1 MPIHQ
6 EVLTTARRFCRERK
20 VWTFTPE
27 EIVRA
32 LPHLN
37 EHSVRTHIVSR
48 CCVNAPVNHPHKWNY
63 FRRVGRGL
71 YEILPAYRKER
82 PVVGAEP
89 NNRGRN
95 RERLR
100 QNRIAESPVQY
111 GRRRRATLR
120 ASIHAVVHRD
130 EEAYVAECLEVA
142 VVTQGRTID
151 ELISN
156 LQEAIALHLQG
167 ENLETLGLSEP
178 MDLVVTYELPLPMDV
193 SAA

>member
-1 MPIHQ
+1 
-6 EVLTTARRFCRERK
+6 
-20 VWTFTPE
+20 
-27 EIVRA
+27 
-32 LPHLN
+32 
-37 EHSVRTHIVSR
+37 
-48 CCVNAPVNHPHKWNY
+48 
-63 FRRVGRGL
+63 
-71 YEILPAYRKER
+71 
-82 PVVGAEP
+82 
-89 NNRGRN
+89 
-95 RERLR
+95 
-100 QNRIAESPVQY
+100 
-111 GRRRRATLR
+111 
-120 ASIHAVVHRD
+120 VVHRD